1 MFIKDNYKIKIF
13 QRDGIELKGYYC
25 ENNKDTCVVS
35 FAGLGGTCDNMF
47 CTIADEVINSGLSF
61 LFANTQAS
69 YKVKE
74 LKQKLA
80 DGETKLV
87 LRGGAYEDYDDTIKD
102 MMEWVEYIV
111 NKGFKKIYLVGASL
125 ACNRLVSL
133 LNAKQYPN
141 VKKLILI
148 CPQDISV
155 QVDKQMI
162 SEAKENLTANKGEE
176 ILTQKLFGYC
186 EICGRTYYD
195 LFSRKD
201 INNLPYL
208 TTDADFNMLEKIDI
222 PILSIIGGCDQGL
235 DYSSLS
241 PEEAMERLQ
250 KHNSNIQYKIIA
262 NAKHSFKNYEEELAK
277 YIVQYLKE
285 N

>member
-1 MFIKDNYKIKIF
+1 MFIKDDYKIKIF

-35 FAGLGGTCDNMF
+35 FAGLSGTCDNMF
-47 CTIADEVINSGLSF
+47 CAIADEVINTGISF

-80 DGETKLV
+80 DGETKLI
-87 LRGGAYEDYDDTIKD
+87 LRGGAYEDYDETIKD

-111 NKGFKKIYLVGASL
+111 NKGFEKIYLVGASL

-155 QVDKQMI
+155 QVDNDMMI
-162 SEAKENLTANKGEE
+162 ESQENIISNKGDE
-176 ILTQKLFGYC
+176 LLAQKVFGYC
-186 EICGRTYYD
+186 EICGRTYKD

-208 TTDADFNMLEKIDI
+208 TEDSNFSMLKAIDI
-222 PILSIIGGCDQGL
+222 PILSIIGECDQGL
-235 DYSSLS
+235 SYSNLS
-241 PEEAMERLQ
+241 AEEAMQRLQ

-285 N
+285 D

>member
-1 MFIKDNYKIKIF
+1 MFIKDDYKIKIL
-13 QRDGIELKGYYC
+13 QRDGIELKGYYY
-25 ENNKDTCVVS
+25 ENNKDSCVVC

-47 CTIADEVINSGLSF
+47 CAIADEVINSGLSF
-61 LFANTQAS
+61 LFGNTQAS
-69 YKVKE
+69 YKVKG

-87 LRGGAYEDYDDTIKD
+87 LRGGAYEDYDETIKD
-102 MMEWVEYIV
+102 MMEWVEYII

-133 LNAKQYPN
+133 LNVKQYPN
-141 VKKLILI
+141 IKKLILI

-155 QVDKQMI
+155 QVDNNMMAEAEENII
-162 SEAKENLTANKGEE
+162 SNKGDEL
-176 ILTQKLFGYC
+176 LTQKLFGYC
-186 EICGRTYYD
+186 EICGRTYKD

-208 TTDADFNMLEKIDI
+208 TEDCDFGMFKLIDI
-222 PILSIIGGCDQGL
+222 PIFAIIGEYDQGL
-235 DYSSLS
+235 SYSNLS
-241 PEEAMERLQ
+241 AELAMKRLQ
-250 KHNSNIQYKIIA
+250 HYNLNLKYKIIA

-277 YIVQYLKE
+277 YVIEYIKE
-285 N
+285 D